1 MNSQENRINGNNKD
15 IIYYL
20 RHKWLK

>member
-20 RHKWLK
+20 GHKWLK